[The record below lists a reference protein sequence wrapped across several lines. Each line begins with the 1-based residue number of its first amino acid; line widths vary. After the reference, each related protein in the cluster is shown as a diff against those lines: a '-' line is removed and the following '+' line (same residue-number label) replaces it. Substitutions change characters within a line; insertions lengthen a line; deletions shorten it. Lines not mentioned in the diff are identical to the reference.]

1 MTKKYFSVFI
11 ANTGHIRGYVRI
23 RIGSYS
29 PVLQS
34 HDRQH
39 LTRHKVDRVSLT
51 QYVVR
56 DRDVYIYVEG
66 TGQLDQNI
74 RDNENSGIF
83 AT

>member
-39 LTRHKVDRVSLT
+39 LIRHKVDRVSLT
-51 QYVVR
+51 HYVVR

-66 TGQLDQNI
+66 TGQLDQN
-74 RDNENSGIF
+74 G
-83 AT
+83 